1 MSTKKLIDT
10 MIENEFHKIQEFKE
24 TDDMKNNKE
33 IATDQEWADMVFHKI
48 SDILP
53 KDKRFFLYEY
63 ESSISSVNAE
73 LMRYY
78 FRQGI
83 IAAFKELECLKDY
96 KEVL

>member
-1 MSTKKLIDT
+1 MSTKKLIDK
-10 MIENEFHKIQEFKE
+10 MIENEFRKIQEFKE
-24 TDDMKNNKE
+24 TDDVKNNKE
-33 IATDQEWADMVFHKI
+33 IMADQEWADMVFHKI

-63 ESSISSVNAE
+63 ESVISCIYAE

-96 KEVL
+96 SEVL